1 MKHTRRVIKTNP
13 LKNVRTMVQ
22 LNPYAAV
29 QKKNAEL
36 LAAKRLREKAA
47 VVAKKAG
54 KKPVPAQNTKRAAAV
69 AKKAGKGK
77 KGKK

>member
-1 MKHTRRVIKTNP
+1 MVKTNP
-13 LKNVRTMVQ
+13 LKNVRTLIQ

-47 VVAKKAG
+47 VAAKKAG
-54 KKPVPAQNTKRAAAV
+54 KKPAPSANAKRAAAM
-69 AKKAGKGK
+69 AKKGGAKKGKGK
-77 KGKK
+77 K